1 MPGGGQGVA
10 EVRFSNAAETD
21 LADIDE
27 FSATHF
33 GEDTGE
39 AYMRGFD
46 EAFARLADFPSV
58 GPSWPEPRSALRC
71 LVHRSHRIFYRLTGE
86 GVFILRVL
94 HHAQDARRHL
104 DA

>member
-1 MPGGGQGVA
+1 MA
-10 EVRFSNAAETD
+10 EVRFSNAAEAD

-27 FSATHF
+27 FSVTQF

-58 GPSWPEPRSALRC
+58 GPPWPEPGAGLRC
-71 LVHRSHRIFYRLTGE
+71 LVHGSHRIFYRINDVE
-86 GVFILRVL
+86 VFILRVL
-94 HHAQDARRHL
+94 HHAQDARKHL
-104 DA
+104 EP